1 MKILCAGGGTMG
13 SVTPLIA
20 MIEQLKKQGREV
32 AVLFVGT
39 SRGPE
44 RRVIAHCGY
53 RFVSIASGKLRKY
66 VSIHNVFTP
75 FGVAIGCIQSLLLVW
90 KEKPDIILTAGSFV
104 AVPVAWAGKILHVPV
119 LVHQQDIHKGLANR
133 LMERYASKIT
143 VTFQETLHEFENTKT
158 VWTGNPVRPILLEAR
173 AHDAISRFSL
183 SAQKKTLLVVG
194 GGTGSVWINHFISD
208 HINKILE
215 HCQVI
220 HVTGQGKE
228 EYHGDVPDYH
238 VYEFLEY
245 NDMALAYAVSDA
257 VVCRAGLSTITELSQ
272 LSKPAIV
279 IPMPESHQE
288 DNAAYLWQK
297 KAAVVL
303 DQNDVSW
310 EKFSKALEKVLIN
323 QQDRLELSKAI
334 SDLTPKDATEK
345 ATLVVEE
352 MLGLV
357 DAQ

>member
-1 MKILCAGGGTMG
+1 MKIICAGGGTMG

-20 MIEQLKKQGREV
+20 IIEQLKKQGMEV

-44 RRVIAHCGY
+44 RHAVAHCGF
-53 RFVSIASGKLRKY
+53 RFISIFSGKWRTY
-66 VSIHNVFTP
+66 FSIHNAFAP
-75 FGVAIGCIQSLLLVW
+75 FGVVIGFMQSLFLVW
-90 KEKPDIILTAGSFV
+90 KEKPNIILTAGSFV
-104 AVPVAWAGKILHVPV
+104 AVPLAWAGRLMHIPV

-133 LMERYASKIT
+133 LMERCATKIT
-143 VTFQETLHEFENTKT
+143 VTFQETLHEFESTQT

-173 AHDAISRFSL
+173 AHDAIARFGI

-194 GGTGSVWINHFISD
+194 GGTGSLWLNRFIAENIQS
-208 HINKILE
+208 ITQY
-215 HCQVI
+215 CQVI
-220 HVTGQGKE
+220 NITGKGKSE
-228 EYHGDVPDYH
+228 QSPSVPDYY
-238 VYEFLEY
+238 VQEFLEY
-245 NDMALAYAVSDA
+245 SDMALAYAVSDA
-257 VVCRAGLSTITELSQ
+257 VVCRAGLSTISELSQ

-279 IPMPESHQE
+279 IPIPESHQE
-288 DNAAYLWQK
+288 DNAGYLWEK

-303 DQNDVSW
+303 DQNDMSW

-345 ATLVVEE
+345 AVAVVEE
-352 MLGLV
+352 MLLKK
-357 DAQ
+357 